1 MEVFNVVFDLT
12 IHFLRRC
19 VIIHLFQG
27 LIEVKDRF
35 AGKKKIVEA
44 GFVALTMFYY
54 ITINYL
60 PSAKKFLYG
69 NSEGM
74 TESRASILPFF
85 ISLFLMLTYCLYF
98 YGGKRSRI
106 WYLIT
111 TVYALNELV
120 VFTCHSLF
128 VAESDN
134 VMKLLAYYLEKEN
147 KFAIRH
153 FEIIIGVHQALW
165 NMAFQII
172 TCFLLY
178 QAVGALKKNLLYVGK
193 SSGNVREMF
202 LAVPTVTGLCYP
214 ILLRSIMYAYK
225 GNKANFLMDE
235 YPETRL
241 LIPIISGLCLCSILL
256 SAYILKKLV
265 ESNEKEMLVE
275 VYQNRICDMED
286 HMRDVERLYDGIR
299 GMRHDMKNHVADLE
313 LLLNQNQGFTDG
325 SGEGAGEEIRRYLD
339 GLCDAMEE
347 LDMKCSTGNPVTD
360 VVVSR
365 KMRKA
370 EKECIEFECNF
381 LFPDNLGISAFDV
394 SILLNNGLDNALE
407 AAVKE
412 ENPYIRL
419 DSYRKEN
426 MFFIEIRNAF
436 TDSPL
441 LDETG
446 RFLKTSKADP
456 SIHGLGI
463 KNMGNCAEKY
473 YGTLRWEKRNGEFL
487 LVIMLQGNGGKNE
500 YKRD

>member
-1 MEVFNVVFDLT
+1 MEVFNVVFDL
-12 IHFLRRC
+12 IMHFLRRR
-19 VIIHLFQG
+19 VIIYLFQG

-35 AGKKKIVEA
+35 SGKKKIVEA
-44 GFVALTMFYY
+44 GFIALSMTFY
-54 ITINYL
+54 IATNYV
-60 PSAKKFLYG
+60 PSVKIILYG
-69 NSEGM
+69 NVEGM
-74 TESRASILPFF
+74 TESRASILPLF
-85 ISLFLMLTYCLYF
+85 ISLTLMLLYCLYF

-106 WYLIT
+106 CYLIT
-111 TVYALNELV
+111 TAYALNELV
-120 VFTCHSLF
+120 SFTCHSLF

-134 VMKLLAYYLEKEN
+134 VMNLLTYYLEKEN

-153 FEIIIGVHQALW
+153 FRLIFGLHQALW
-165 NMAFQII
+165 NIAFQII
-172 TCFLLY
+172 TCFLFY
-178 QAVGALKKNLLYVGK
+178 QAVRALRKNLLYVGK
-193 SSGNVREMF
+193 SPGNVREMF

-214 ILLRSIMYAYK
+214 ILLRSIMYAYR
-225 GNKANFLMDE
+225 GSRANFLMDE

-241 LIPIISGLCLCSILL
+241 LIPIISGLCLSSILL

-286 HMRDVERLYDGIR
+286 HMKDVERLYEGIR

-313 LLLNQNQGFTDG
+313 LLLNQNQGLTDG
-325 SGEGAGEEIRRYLD
+325 DRGGTGEEIRRYLD

-370 EKECIEFECNF
+370 EKEKIDFECNF
-381 LFPDNLGISAFDV
+381 LFPENLGISAFDV

-407 AAVKE
+407 AAGKE

-436 TDSPL
+436 TGSPL
-441 LDETG
+441 PDETG
-446 RFLKTSKADP
+446 RFLKTSKADT

-463 KNMGNCAEKY
+463 KNMANCAEKY
-473 YGTLRWEKRNGEFL
+473 YGTLRWERQNGEFL
-487 LVIMLQGNGGKNE
+487 LVIMLQGNGGKDE